1 MLKLNRWYLPKSAQC
16 SRQLG
21 AAHTDAISV
30 ALAAGCL
37 CSKIGNLRQ
46 AETLLLQAFT
56 ASKAAAEVRIMKCAT
71 GVFWHAVIALVCR
84 VDAAL
89 QGRWNESAVL
99 RIRCLRVQPVC

>member
-46 AETLLLQAFT
+46 AETLLLLAFT
-56 ASKAAAEVRIMKCAT
+56 ASKAAAEVRGEAT
-71 GVFWHAVIALVCR
+71 GVFWRIVIVLVRR
-84 VDAAL
+84 VDGAR
-89 QGRWNESAVL
+89 QRRWNESAVL